1 MNRKEFLTGMS
12 ALAGLAATTPLLAQA
27 QAQPAAKHTRAI
39 TMWDFSWL
47 ERRWDG
53 AGYEDWD
60 VALDELAERGYDAV
74 RIDAYPHLVANG
86 PERMWT
92 LLPQWNTQDWGSPS
106 INRVQV
112 MPALLDFMR
121 ACARRGIKVGLS
133 TWYREDQERMRNKI
147 TGPRVMADYWIRV
160 LEGIEAA
167 GLLEHVLYVDLCN
180 EWPLDVWAPF
190 YRGDGKGEWT
200 EPSSLAYMHAAL
212 ARVRAR
218 YASLPLLFS
227 FTNERVED
235 YLDHDVSDFDLLEH
249 HIWMSQAKGD
259 AYYKEIGYHYERF
272 DGKGYRNVALNA
284 ERVYRARPDYWNGLL
299 DKRIDRLAA
308 VGAKLSKP
316 LVTTECWAL
325 VDYKDGPLLKWDWI
339 KDLCALGARRA
350 AGSGRWVAI
359 ATSNFCG
366 PQFRGMWR
374 DVDYHRELTRIIKAS
389 PIAEDLQQGRLWA
402 RL

>member
-1 MNRKEFLTGMS
+1 MNRKEFLTGLS
-12 ALAGLAATTPLLAQA
+12 ALAGLAVTTPLAAQA
-27 QAQPAAKHTRAI
+27 EDRSAPRHTRAI

-74 RIDAYPHLVANG
+74 RIDAYPHLVAHG
-86 PERMWT
+86 PERVWT

-133 TWYREDQERMRNKI
+133 TWYREDQDRTRMKI
-147 TGPRVMADYWIRV
+147 TGPQVMGDYWIRT
-160 LEGIEAA
+160 LERIEAA
-167 GLLEHVLYVDLCN
+167 GLLEQVLYVDLCN

-190 YRGDGKGEWT
+190 YRGNGTGAWT
-200 EPSSLAYMHAAL
+200 EPRSLAYMQAAL
-212 ARVRAR
+212 SRVRAR
-218 YASLPLLFS
+218 YPALPLLFS

-235 YLDHDVSDFDLLEH
+235 YLEHDVGEFDLLEH
-249 HIWMSQAKGD
+249 HLWMSQAKGD
-259 AYYKEIGYHYERF
+259 AFYKAVGYHYERF
-272 DGKGYRNVALNA
+272 DDRGYRNVALNA
-284 ERVYRARPDYWNGLL
+284 ERVYRARPAYWNGLL
-299 DKRIDRLAA
+299 TERIDRLAA
-308 VGAKLSKP
+308 VSAKLGKP
-316 LVTTECWAL
+316 LATTECWAL

-339 KDLCALGARRA
+339 KDLCAQGARHA
-350 AGSGRWVAI
+350 AGTGRWVAI

-374 DVDYHRELTRIIKAS
+374 DVDYHRELTRMIKAA
-389 PIAEDLQQGRLWA
+389 PIAADLRRGRLWE